1 MGKKGGAKKSESVS
15 HAPISL
21 REEVTG
27 KLQTKAASETKSK
40 LRFEHL
46 KNLAVWA
53 TTNDPPIHSLGAFY
67 GHQFATFGESIG
79 VPPDN
84 SLIICQRCK
93 TVLQPGF
100 NSTVRIE
107 KIKSS
112 LESTPPSK
120 SIVSDSC
127 KIEKGIASKDGINEI
142 NVFPSRGAKTQ
153 STSSSTNT
161 KTLLEGKRRRQDS
174 PLSNDIIKTTNMSGK
189 GANPVSTS
197 IKRRRKS
204 WMSLKEIAQS
214 KEHKNSQIGNL
225 TIPVFL

>member
-107 KIKSS
+107 K
-112 LESTPPSK
+112 SK
-120 SIVSDSC
+120 LKV
-127 KIEKGIASKDGINEI
+127 
-142 NVFPSRGAKTQ
+142 
-153 STSSSTNT
+153 
-161 KTLLEGKRRRQDS
+161 
-174 PLSNDIIKTTNMSGK
+174 
-189 GANPVSTS
+189 
-197 IKRRRKS
+197 RRKQKKS
-204 WMSLKEIAQS
+204 GNITQNNVVYRCHHCLHQNLKRGT
-214 KEHKNSQIGNL
+214 HKRNL
-225 TIPVFL
+225 SVKS